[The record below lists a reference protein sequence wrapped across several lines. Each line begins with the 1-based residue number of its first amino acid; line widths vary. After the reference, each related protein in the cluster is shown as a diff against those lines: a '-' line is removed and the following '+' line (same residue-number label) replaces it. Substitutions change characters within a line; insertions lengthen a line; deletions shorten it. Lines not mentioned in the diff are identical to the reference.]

1 MRNLK
6 RTLSL
11 ALAAIMLVGMMVVSA
26 SAASYNN
33 LTDKD
38 EIVNKDAVSMLVSL
52 GIIEGK
58 PDGSYA
64 PTENVDRAQM
74 AKMLS
79 VIMNKGVD
87 NSALYQSVNSGLTDI
102 TSHWAKGHI
111 NYCYTTGIIAGR
123 GNGTFD
129 PSATVTALE
138 AAKMLLVAVGY
149 DPKIEGFEGADWAI
163 NVSVRADEQGIFEGF
178 TKDLSAPLNRD
189 DAALLIYNALDV
201 EMIQSYTTNNY
212 PIAYSD
218 HRTILADKYGVI
230 KVQGVV
236 VANEWASLASDDGDA
251 ALKEGKT
258 TIYNGEGIFSTT
270 GNTTVS
276 KEDASLKTQTFNVS
290 TPVDMLGKTVNL
302 YIKKTTILADSTVYG
317 DPVVSDVNTVVT
329 TGETVLYSGAKDPQ
343 VDYDKLLGEN
353 GLTDKDAKYFW
364 NYNSGKYI
372 PNTTEKYGDKT
383 ANVKGATLTIIDNN
397 GDGEVDYVLSVE
409 KALADITSVNSKK
422 ETVTV
427 RTLGTLDNKDVVG
440 YEDMAKEDVVL
451 YVQYGGR
458 TYLEKPEVVTGEME
472 HFNVKGTEKYMTV
485 GGEKYKADELET
497 NARTEVVKFDV
508 TECDKANGVQFE
520 TSYNFYLD
528 DYGNVIAFEEVEA
541 AAKNYALVLD
551 SAFSTNMLNTS
562 GQVKVL
568 LPDGTTKTYELNWD
582 NSVKSWKDENNSALD
597 TTEEAA
603 EALKTFL
610 GTDDGGGVGKTY
622 PAAGAAAGNLVAY
635 SINADDKMTIDL
647 PELTVGDVVDAT
659 KKPDYTSGTS
669 GFFAAG
675 QEMLSADISKGDV
688 EIKTNATGVGDPT
701 GTFGIDADTIVYY
714 YNGKDGSVAVGYD
727 NMAKLIDK
735 NGVLAETGKKII
747 DAGTNTN
754 GTANGEVKV
763 SVVDLYKSDVANV
776 VVLYTSQAK
785 FGNEDYVFVM
795 PEFDVYNDYFYYTVI
810 HEDGTMEE
818 VKSEE
823 NLRNDL
829 KGTDGIVCTID
840 MDSKNLASF
849 NTTPSRVAEGFVKVT
864 SSRYVNVYT
873 DATTNNAIQNPGKD
887 NEWLDM
893 TKLQSPVRLA
903 NKNDELIYDI
913 DNTDVDDETATGTT
927 FQDGQYG
934 YVVYD
939 EDNVV
944 KAAFIVKSYLTEDP
958 TGNNKPGKPS
968 NDDLALKIITSG
980 PNRGTFYFLNA
991 EDATLMDMEDLLISS
1006 FEKLGYEVVKIHY
1019 TNGDI
1024 SAVDVKRGSSE
1035 STFRVLD
1042 YTVTD
1047 EVQDVV
1053 VDTVGDTTVGPVAE
1067 DVKDTST
1074 GLADGTLA
1082 GGLFNGI
1089 TPQNGMKLTTLTI
1102 TLPVDPSTTYRAVRQ
1117 TNNAL
1122 ITCAT
1127 EGGEDVPTAWKHGD
1141 SFVKAGAANVT
1152 PAGTAIEYSLLVCDD
1167 GEPITLEV
1175 FESSTGAFTVDSDHY
1190 TVKENGGSVAT
1201 PSYTVTIDTTG
1212 VTFQ

>member
-6 RTLSL
+6 RALSL
-11 ALAAIMLVGMMVVSA
+11 ALAAIMLIGMMVVSA
-26 SAASYNN
+26 SAASYND

-38 EIVNKDAVSMLVSL
+38 QIVNKDAVSMLVSL

-58 PDGSYA
+58 PDGSYG

-102 TSHWAKGHI
+102 TSNWAKGHI

-149 DPKIEGFEGADWAI
+149 DPAIEGFEGADWAI

-422 ETVTV
+422 ETVTI

-551 SAFSTNMLNTS
+551 SAFSTNMLNTDA
-562 GQVKVL
+562 QVKVL
-568 LPDGTTKTYELNWD
+568 LPDGTEKTYQLNWSA
-582 NSVKSWKDENNSALD
+582 SVKNWKDANE
-597 TTEEAA
+597 TTEQATEQ
-603 EALKTFL
+603 LKTFL
-610 GTDDGGGVGKTY
+610 GTDDGRAGSAGVY
-622 PAAGAAAGNLVAY
+622 PAAGAAAGNLIAY
-635 SINADDKMTIDL
+635 SINDDDKMTIDL
-647 PELTVGDVVDAT
+647 PALDVGKVVDGSHAGS
-659 KKPDYTSGTS
+659 DYSDGK
-669 GFFAAG
+669 FF
-675 QEMLSADISKGDV
+675 QADHETLDANVSKGDV
-688 EIKTNATGVGDPT
+688 EIDTSASKGGDPV
-701 GTFGIDADTIVYY
+701 GTYGIDADTIVYY

-849 NTTPSRVAEGFVKVT
+849 NTTPSRVAEGYVKVT

-939 EDNVV
+939 DDNVV

-1035 STFRVLD
+1035 STFKVLD

-1074 GLADGTLA
+1074 GLANGSLG

-1175 FESSTGAFTVDSDHY
+1175 FESSTGAFTVDADHY
-1190 TVKENGGSVAT
+1190 TVKESGGSVAT

>member
-6 RTLSL
+6 RALSL
-11 ALAAIMLVGMMVVSA
+11 ALAAIMLIGMMVVSA
-26 SAASYNN
+26 SAVSYND

-38 EIVNKDAVSMLVSL
+38 QIVNKDAVSMLVSL

-102 TSHWAKGHI
+102 TSNWAKGHI

-163 NVSVRADEQGIFEGF
+163 NLSVRADDQGIFEGF
-178 TKDLSAPLNRD
+178 TKDLYAPLNRD

-551 SAFSTNMLNTS
+551 SAFSTNMLNTDA
-562 GQVKVL
+562 QVKVL
-568 LPDGTTKTYELNWD
+568 LPDGTEKTYQLNWSA
-582 NSVKSWKDENNSALD
+582 SVKNWKDANE
-597 TTEEAA
+597 TTEQATEQ
-603 EALKTFL
+603 LKTFL
-610 GTDDGGGVGKTY
+610 GTDDGRAGSAGVY
-622 PAAGAAAGNLVAY
+622 PAAGAAAGNLIAY
-635 SINADDKMTIDL
+635 SINDDDKMTIDL
-647 PELTVGDVVDAT
+647 PALDVGKVVDGSHAGS
-659 KKPDYTSGTS
+659 DYSDGK
-669 GFFAAG
+669 FF
-675 QEMLSADISKGDV
+675 QADHETLDANVSKGDV
-688 EIKTNATGVGDPT
+688 EIDTSASKGGDPV
-701 GTFGIDADTIVYY
+701 GTYGIDADTIVYY
-714 YNGKDGSVAVGYD
+714 YNGKDGSVAVGYV

-1035 STFRVLD
+1035 STFKVLD

-1074 GLADGTLA
+1074 GLANGSLG

-1152 PAGTAIEYSLLVCDD
+1152 PAGTAIEYTLLVCDD

-1175 FESSTGAFTVDSDHY
+1175 FESSTGAFTVDADHY
-1190 TVKENGGSVAT
+1190 TVKESGGSVAT

>member
-87 NSALYQSVNSGLTDI
+87 NSALYQSVNSGLVDVNTN
-102 TSHWAKGHI
+102 WAKGHI

-123 GNGTFD
+123 GNGKFD

-149 DPKIEGFEGADWAI
+149 DPAIEGFEGADWAI

>member
-6 RTLSL
+6 RALSL
-11 ALAAIMLVGMMVVSA
+11 ALAAIMLIGMMVVSA

-102 TSHWAKGHI
+102 TSNWAKGHI

-149 DPKIEGFEGADWAI
+149 DPAIEGFEGADWAI

-551 SAFSTNMLNTS
+551 SAFSTNMLNTDA
-562 GQVKVL
+562 QVKVL
-568 LPDGTTKTYELNWD
+568 LPDGTEKTYQLNWSA
-582 NSVKSWKDENNSALD
+582 SVKNWKDANE
-597 TTEEAA
+597 TTEQATEQ
-603 EALKTFL
+603 LKTFL
-610 GTDDGGGVGKTY
+610 GTDDGRAGSAGVY
-622 PAAGAAAGNLVAY
+622 PAAGAAAGNLIAY
-635 SINADDKMTIDL
+635 SINDDDKMTIDL
-647 PELTVGDVVDAT
+647 PALDVGKVVDGSHAGS
-659 KKPDYTSGTS
+659 DYSDGK
-669 GFFAAG
+669 FF
-675 QEMLSADISKGDV
+675 QADHETLDANVSKGDV
-688 EIKTNATGVGDPT
+688 EIDTSASKGGDPI
-701 GTFGIDADTIVYY
+701 GTYGIDADTIVYY

-893 TKLQSPVRLA
+893 TKLQIPVRLA

-1035 STFRVLD
+1035 STFKVLD

-1074 GLADGTLA
+1074 GLANGSLG

-1152 PAGTAIEYSLLVCDD
+1152 PAGTAIEYTLLVCDD

-1175 FESSTGAFTVDSDHY
+1175 FESSTGAFTVDADHY
-1190 TVKENGGSVAT
+1190 TVKESGGSVAT

>member
-6 RTLSL
+6 RALSL

-102 TSHWAKGHI
+102 TSNWAKGHI

-149 DPKIEGFEGADWAI
+149 DPAIEGFEGADWAI

-551 SAFSTNMLNTS
+551 SAFSTNMLNTDA
-562 GQVKVL
+562 QVKVL
-568 LPDGTTKTYELNWD
+568 LPDGTEKTYQLNWSA
-582 NSVKSWKDENNSALD
+582 SVKNWKDANE
-597 TTEEAA
+597 TTEQATEQ
-603 EALKTFL
+603 LKTFL
-610 GTDDGGGVGKTY
+610 GTDDGRAGSAGVY
-622 PAAGAAAGNLVAY
+622 PAAGAAAGNLIAY
-635 SINADDKMTIDL
+635 SINDDDKMTIDL
-647 PELTVGDVVDAT
+647 PALDVGKVVDGSHAGS
-659 KKPDYTSGTS
+659 DYSDGK
-669 GFFAAG
+669 FF
-675 QEMLSADISKGDV
+675 QADHETLDANVSKGDV
-688 EIKTNATGVGDPT
+688 EIDTSASKGGDPV
-701 GTFGIDADTIVYY
+701 GTYGIDADTIVYY

-893 TKLQSPVRLA
+893 TKLQIPVRLA

-1035 STFRVLD
+1035 STFKVLD

>member
-6 RTLSL
+6 RALSL
-11 ALAAIMLVGMMVVSA
+11 ALAAIMLIGMMVVSA
-26 SAASYNN
+26 SAVSYND

-38 EIVNKDAVSMLVSL
+38 QIVNKDAVSMLVSL

-102 TSHWAKGHI
+102 TSNWAKGHI

-551 SAFSTNMLNTS
+551 SAFSTNMLNTDA
-562 GQVKVL
+562 QVKVL
-568 LPDGTTKTYELNWD
+568 LPDGTEKTYQLNWSA
-582 NSVKSWKDENNSALD
+582 SVKNWKDANE
-597 TTEEAA
+597 TTEQATEQ
-603 EALKTFL
+603 LKTFL
-610 GTDDGGGVGKTY
+610 GTDDGRAGSAGVY
-622 PAAGAAAGNLVAY
+622 PAAGAAAGNLIAY
-635 SINADDKMTIDL
+635 SINDDDKMTIDL
-647 PELTVGDVVDAT
+647 PALDVGKVVDGSHAGS
-659 KKPDYTSGTS
+659 DYSDGK
-669 GFFAAG
+669 FF
-675 QEMLSADISKGDV
+675 QADHETLDANVSKGDV
-688 EIKTNATGVGDPT
+688 EIDTSASKGGDPV
-701 GTFGIDADTIVYY
+701 GTYGIDADTIVYY

-939 EDNVV
+939 DDNVV

-968 NDDLALKIITSG
+968 NDKLGVKIFTSG
-980 PNRGTFYFLNA
+980 PNKYHFAFLNA
-991 EDATLMDMEDLLISS
+991 EDATVMDMEDLLVDS
-1006 FEKLGYEVVKIHY
+1006 FEKLGYEVVKVYSSSQGI
-1019 TNGDI
+1019 TK
-1024 SAVDVKRGSSE
+1024 VDVKRGNSE
-1035 STFRVLD
+1035 TTFYAMS

-1074 GLADGTLA
+1074 GLANGSLG

-1152 PAGTAIEYSLLVCDD
+1152 PAGTAIEYTLLVCDD

-1175 FESSTGAFTVDSDHY
+1175 FESSTGAFTVDADHY
-1190 TVKENGGSVAT
+1190 TVKESGGSVAT

>member
-6 RTLSL
+6 RALSL
-11 ALAAIMLVGMMVVSA
+11 ALAAIMLIGMMVVSA
-26 SAASYNN
+26 CAVSYND

-38 EIVNKDAVSMLVSL
+38 QIVNKDAVSMLVSL

-87 NSALYQSVNSGLTDI
+87 NSALYQSVNSGLVDVNTN
-102 TSHWAKGHI
+102 WAKGHI

-123 GNGTFD
+123 GNGKFD

-149 DPKIEGFEGADWAI
+149 DPAIEGFEGADWAI

-485 GGEKYKADELET
+485 GGEKYKADELKT

-551 SAFSTNMLNTS
+551 SAFSTNMLNTDA
-562 GQVKVL
+562 QVKVL
-568 LPDGTTKTYELNWD
+568 LPDGTEKTYQLNWSA
-582 NSVKSWKDENNSALD
+582 SVKNWKDANE
-597 TTEEAA
+597 TTEQATEQ
-603 EALKTFL
+603 LKTFL
-610 GTDDGGGVGKTY
+610 GTDDGRAGSAGVY
-622 PAAGAAAGNLVAY
+622 PAAGAAAGNLIAY
-635 SINADDKMTIDL
+635 SINDDDKMTIDL
-647 PELTVGDVVDAT
+647 PALDVGKVVDGSHAGS
-659 KKPDYTSGTS
+659 DYSDGK
-669 GFFAAG
+669 FF
-675 QEMLSADISKGDV
+675 QADHETLDANVSKGDV
-688 EIKTNATGVGDPT
+688 EIDTSASKGGDPV
-701 GTFGIDADTIVYY
+701 GTYGIDADTIVYY

-968 NDDLALKIITSG
+968 NDKLGVKIFTSG
-980 PNRGTFYFLNA
+980 PNKYHFAFLNA
-991 EDATLMDMEDLLISS
+991 EDATVMDMEDLLVDS
-1006 FEKLGYEVVKIHY
+1006 FEKLGYEVVKVYSSSQGI
-1019 TNGDI
+1019 TK
-1024 SAVDVKRGSSE
+1024 VDVKRGNSE
-1035 STFRVLD
+1035 TTFYAMS

-1074 GLADGTLA
+1074 GLANGSLG

-1152 PAGTAIEYSLLVCDD
+1152 PAGTAIEYTLLVCDD

-1175 FESSTGAFTVDSDHY
+1175 FESSTGAFTVDADHY
-1190 TVKENGGSVAT
+1190 TVKESGGSVAT

>member
-6 RTLSL
+6 RALSL

-58 PDGSYA
+58 PDGSYG

-102 TSHWAKGHI
+102 TSNWAKGHI

-149 DPKIEGFEGADWAI
+149 DPAIEGFEGADWAI

-551 SAFSTNMLNTS
+551 SAFSTNMLNTDA
-562 GQVKVL
+562 QVKVL
-568 LPDGTTKTYELNWD
+568 LPDGTEKTYQLNWSA
-582 NSVKSWKDENNSALD
+582 SVKNWKDANE
-597 TTEEAA
+597 TTEQATEQ
-603 EALKTFL
+603 LKTFL
-610 GTDDGGGVGKTY
+610 GTDDGRAGSAGVY
-622 PAAGAAAGNLVAY
+622 PAAGAAAGNLIAY
-635 SINADDKMTIDL
+635 SINDDDKMTIDL
-647 PELTVGDVVDAT
+647 PALDVGKVVDGSHAGS
-659 KKPDYTSGTS
+659 DYSDGK
-669 GFFAAG
+669 FF
-675 QEMLSADISKGDV
+675 QADHETLDANVSKGDV
-688 EIKTNATGVGDPT
+688 EIDTSASKGGDPV
-701 GTFGIDADTIVYY
+701 GTYGIDADTIVYY

-747 DAGTNTN
+747 DAGTNDS

-939 EDNVV
+939 DDNVV

-968 NDDLALKIITSG
+968 NDKLGVKIFTSG
-980 PNRGTFYFLNA
+980 PNKYHFAFLNA
-991 EDATLMDMEDLLISS
+991 EDATVMDMEDLLVDS
-1006 FEKLGYEVVKIHY
+1006 FEKLGYEVVKVYSSSQGI
-1019 TNGDI
+1019 TK
-1024 SAVDVKRGSSE
+1024 VDVKRGNSE
-1035 STFRVLD
+1035 TTFYAMS

-1074 GLADGTLA
+1074 GLANGSLG

-1152 PAGTAIEYSLLVCDD
+1152 PAGTAIEYTLLVCDD

-1175 FESSTGAFTVDSDHY
+1175 FESSTGAFTVDADHY
-1190 TVKENGGSVAT
+1190 TVKESGGSVAT

>member
-6 RTLSL
+6 RALSL
-11 ALAAIMLVGMMVVSA
+11 ALAAIMLIGMMVVSA
-26 SAASYNN
+26 SAVSYND

-38 EIVNKDAVSMLVSL
+38 QIVNKDAVSMLVSL

-102 TSHWAKGHI
+102 TSNWAKGHI

-149 DPKIEGFEGADWAI
+149 DPAIEGFEGADWAI

-551 SAFSTNMLNTS
+551 SAFSTNMLNTDA
-562 GQVKVL
+562 QVKVL
-568 LPDGTTKTYELNWD
+568 LPDGTEKTYQLNWSA
-582 NSVKSWKDENNSALD
+582 SVKNWKDANE
-597 TTEEAA
+597 TTEQATEQ
-603 EALKTFL
+603 LKTFL
-610 GTDDGGGVGKTY
+610 GTDDGRAGSAGVY
-622 PAAGAAAGNLVAY
+622 PAAGAAAGNLIAY
-635 SINADDKMTIDL
+635 SINDDDKMTIDL
-647 PELTVGDVVDAT
+647 PALDVGKVVDGSHAGS
-659 KKPDYTSGTS
+659 DYSDGK
-669 GFFAAG
+669 FF
-675 QEMLSADISKGDV
+675 QADHETLDANVSKGDV
-688 EIKTNATGVGDPT
+688 EIDTSASKGGDPV
-701 GTFGIDADTIVYY
+701 GTYGIDADTIVYY
-714 YNGKDGSVAVGYD
+714 YNGKDGSVAVGYV

-1035 STFRVLD
+1035 STFKVLD

-1074 GLADGTLA
+1074 GLANGSLG

-1152 PAGTAIEYSLLVCDD
+1152 PAGTAIEYTLLVCDD

-1175 FESSTGAFTVDSDHY
+1175 FESSTGAFTVDADHY
-1190 TVKENGGSVAT
+1190 TVKESGGSVAT

>member
-6 RTLSL
+6 RALSL

-102 TSHWAKGHI
+102 TSNWAKGHI

-149 DPKIEGFEGADWAI
+149 DPAIEGFEGADWAI

-302 YIKKTTILADSTVYG
+302 YIKKTAILADSTVYG

-551 SAFSTNMLNTS
+551 SAFSTNMLNTDA
-562 GQVKVL
+562 QVKVL
-568 LPDGTTKTYELNWD
+568 LPDGTEKTYQLNWSA
-582 NSVKSWKDENNSALD
+582 SVKNWKDANE
-597 TTEEAA
+597 TTEQATEQ
-603 EALKTFL
+603 LKTFL
-610 GTDDGGGVGKTY
+610 GTDDGRAGSAGVY
-622 PAAGAAAGNLVAY
+622 PAAGAAAGNLIAY
-635 SINADDKMTIDL
+635 SINDDDKMTIDL
-647 PELTVGDVVDAT
+647 PALDVGKVVDGSHAGS
-659 KKPDYTSGTS
+659 DYSDGK
-669 GFFAAG
+669 FF
-675 QEMLSADISKGDV
+675 QADHETLDANVSKGDV
-688 EIKTNATGVGDPT
+688 EIDTSASKGGDPV
-701 GTFGIDADTIVYY
+701 GTYGIDADTIVYY

-1035 STFRVLD
+1035 STFKVLD

-1074 GLADGTLA
+1074 GLANGSLG

-1152 PAGTAIEYSLLVCDD
+1152 PAGTAIEYTLLVCDD

-1175 FESSTGAFTVDSDHY
+1175 FESSTGAFTVDADHY
-1190 TVKENGGSVAT
+1190 TVKESGGSVAT

>member
-58 PDGSYA
+58 PDGSYG

-102 TSHWAKGHI
+102 TSNWAKGHI

-149 DPKIEGFEGADWAI
+149 DPAIEGFEGADWAI

-551 SAFSTNMLNTS
+551 SAFSTNMLNTDA
-562 GQVKVL
+562 QVKVL
-568 LPDGTTKTYELNWD
+568 LPDGTEKTYQLNWSA
-582 NSVKSWKDENNSALD
+582 SVKNWKDANE
-597 TTEEAA
+597 TTEQATEQ
-603 EALKTFL
+603 LKTFL
-610 GTDDGGGVGKTY
+610 GTDDGRAGSAGVY
-622 PAAGAAAGNLVAY
+622 PAAGAAAGNLIAY
-635 SINADDKMTIDL
+635 SINDDDKMTIDL
-647 PELTVGDVVDAT
+647 PALDVGKVVDGSHAGS
-659 KKPDYTSGTS
+659 DYSDGK
-669 GFFAAG
+669 FF
-675 QEMLSADISKGDV
+675 QADHETLDANVSKGDV
-688 EIKTNATGVGDPT
+688 EIDTSASKGGDPV
-701 GTFGIDADTIVYY
+701 GTYGIDADTIVYY

-1035 STFRVLD
+1035 STFKVLD

-1074 GLADGTLA
+1074 GLANGSLG

-1152 PAGTAIEYSLLVCDD
+1152 PAGTAIEYTLLVCDD

-1175 FESSTGAFTVDSDHY
+1175 FESSTGAFTVDADHY
-1190 TVKENGGSVAT
+1190 TVKESGGSVAT

>member
-102 TSHWAKGHI
+102 TSNWAKGHI

-939 EDNVV
+939 DDNVV

>member
-1 MRNLK
+1 M
-6 RTLSL
+6 
-11 ALAAIMLVGMMVVSA
+11 
-26 SAASYNN
+26 
-33 LTDKD
+33 
-38 EIVNKDAVSMLVSL
+38 
-52 GIIEGK
+52 
-58 PDGSYA
+58 
-64 PTENVDRAQM
+64 
-74 AKMLS
+74 
-79 VIMNKGVD
+79 
-87 NSALYQSVNSGLTDI
+87 
-102 TSHWAKGHI
+102 
-111 NYCYTTGIIAGR
+111 
-123 GNGTFD
+123 
-129 PSATVTALE
+129 
-138 AAKMLLVAVGY
+138 
-149 DPKIEGFEGADWAI
+149 
-163 NVSVRADEQGIFEGF
+163 
-178 TKDLSAPLNRD
+178 
-189 DAALLIYNALDV
+189 
-201 EMIQSYTTNNY
+201 
-212 PIAYSD
+212 
-218 HRTILADKYGVI
+218 
-230 KVQGVV
+230 
-236 VANEWASLASDDGDA
+236 
-251 ALKEGKT
+251 
-258 TIYNGEGIFSTT
+258 
-270 GNTTVS
+270 
-276 KEDASLKTQTFNVS
+276 
-290 TPVDMLGKTVNL
+290 
-302 YIKKTTILADSTVYG
+302 
-317 DPVVSDVNTVVT
+317 
-329 TGETVLYSGAKDPQ
+329 
-343 VDYDKLLGEN
+343 
-353 GLTDKDAKYFW
+353 
-364 NYNSGKYI
+364 
-372 PNTTEKYGDKT
+372 
-383 ANVKGATLTIIDNN
+383 
-397 GDGEVDYVLSVE
+397 
-409 KALADITSVNSKK
+409 
-422 ETVTV
+422 
-427 RTLGTLDNKDVVG
+427 
-440 YEDMAKEDVVL
+440 
-451 YVQYGGR
+451 
-458 TYLEKPEVVTGEME
+458 
-472 HFNVKGTEKYMTV
+472 
-485 GGEKYKADELET
+485 
-497 NARTEVVKFDV
+497 
-508 TECDKANGVQFE
+508 
-520 TSYNFYLD
+520 
-528 DYGNVIAFEEVEA
+528 
-541 AAKNYALVLD
+541 
-551 SAFSTNMLNTS
+551 
-562 GQVKVL
+562 
-568 LPDGTTKTYELNWD
+568 
-582 NSVKSWKDENNSALD
+582 
-597 TTEEAA
+597 
-603 EALKTFL
+603 EAL
-610 GTDDGGGVGKTY
+610 
-622 PAAGAAAGNLVAY
+622 
-635 SINADDKMTIDL
+635 
-647 PELTVGDVVDAT
+647 
-659 KKPDYTSGTS
+659 
-669 GFFAAG
+669 
-675 QEMLSADISKGDV
+675 
-688 EIKTNATGVGDPT
+688 
-701 GTFGIDADTIVYY
+701 
-714 YNGKDGSVAVGYD
+714 
-727 NMAKLIDK
+727 KLIDK

-849 NTTPSRVAEGFVKVT
+849 NNPAAGTVAKGYVKVT

-939 EDNVV
+939 DDNVV

-1035 STFRVLD
+1035 STFKVLD

-1074 GLADGTLA
+1074 GLANGSLG

-1089 TPQNGMKLTTLTI
+1089 TPQDGMKLTTLTI

-1122 ITCAT
+1122 ITCAA

-1175 FESSTGAFTVDSDHY
+1175 FESSTGAFTVDADHY
-1190 TVKENGGSVAT
+1190 TVKESGGSVAT

>member
-87 NSALYQSVNSGLTDI
+87 NSALYQSVNSGLVDVNTN
-102 TSHWAKGHI
+102 WAKGHI

-123 GNGTFD
+123 GNGKFD

>member
-6 RTLSL
+6 RALSL

-102 TSHWAKGHI
+102 TSNWAKGHI

-149 DPKIEGFEGADWAI
+149 DPAIEGFEGADWAI

-551 SAFSTNMLNTS
+551 SAFSTNMLNTDA
-562 GQVKVL
+562 QVKVL
-568 LPDGTTKTYELNWD
+568 LPDGTEKTYQLNWSA
-582 NSVKSWKDENNSALD
+582 SVKNWKDANE
-597 TTEEAA
+597 TTEQATEQ
-603 EALKTFL
+603 LKTFL
-610 GTDDGGGVGKTY
+610 GTDDGRAGSAGVY
-622 PAAGAAAGNLVAY
+622 PAAGAAAGNLIAY
-635 SINADDKMTIDL
+635 SINDDDKMTIDL
-647 PELTVGDVVDAT
+647 PALDVGKVVDGSHAGS
-659 KKPDYTSGTS
+659 DYSDGK
-669 GFFAAG
+669 FF
-675 QEMLSADISKGDV
+675 QADHETLDANVSKGDV
-688 EIKTNATGVGDPT
+688 EIDTSASKGGDPV
-701 GTFGIDADTIVYY
+701 GTYGIDADTIVYY

-747 DAGTNTN
+747 DAGTNDS

-939 EDNVV
+939 DDNVV

-968 NDDLALKIITSG
+968 NDKLGVKIFTSG
-980 PNRGTFYFLNA
+980 PNKYHFAFLNA
-991 EDATLMDMEDLLISS
+991 EDATVMDMEDLLVDS
-1006 FEKLGYEVVKIHY
+1006 FEKLGYEVVKVYSSSQGI
-1019 TNGDI
+1019 TK
-1024 SAVDVKRGSSE
+1024 VDVKRGNSE
-1035 STFRVLD
+1035 TTFYAMS

-1074 GLADGTLA
+1074 GLANGSLG

-1152 PAGTAIEYSLLVCDD
+1152 PAGTAIEYTLLVCDD

-1175 FESSTGAFTVDSDHY
+1175 FESSTGAFTVDADHY
-1190 TVKENGGSVAT
+1190 TVKESGGSVAT